1 MGEFQMTELYSTI
14 RGRQVVHGGSWLHI
28 CGDSLGLTVVFKY
41 SRETGNAGG
50 IVAACF
56 WGLLRDNGCVNK
68 GHAAERLDNI
78 AQVQDTEQISPP
90 NPPEVKH

>member
-1 MGEFQMTELYSTI
+1 M
-14 RGRQVVHGGSWLHI
+14 

-56 WGLLRDNGCVNK
+56 FGDSLGIMVVFKCLGMWGQGCCVVFF
-68 GHAAERLDNI
+68 HCLPVI
-78 AQVQDTEQISPP
+78 ISF
-90 NPPEVKH
+90 V